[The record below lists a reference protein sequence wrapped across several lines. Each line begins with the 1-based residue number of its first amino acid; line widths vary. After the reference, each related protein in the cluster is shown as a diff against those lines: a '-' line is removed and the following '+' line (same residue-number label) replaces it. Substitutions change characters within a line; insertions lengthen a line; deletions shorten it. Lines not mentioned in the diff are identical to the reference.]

1 MWVVADLNED
11 YIAKM
16 EDVLEVYERPYDQ
29 QEPVVC
35 LDEKPITLH
44 ADVRPASPAVPGREA
59 RRDNEYERCGTA
71 NVFCAVEPKVGRH
84 FTFPTPDRSGF
95 EFARVA
101 VSLALAYPEA
111 KTIHLVMDNLNIHR
125 RKALADVFGAEMAA
139 QVWNRFTVHYT
150 PTHGSWLNQAEIE
163 IGLFSR
169 QCLGKRRIP
178 SLKILRA
185 QARAWN
191 RRANRD
197 RVKINW
203 KFDRKEARKKFGY
216 NNHFSS
222 GQRPRYDKY
231 VRGWAIVTVFHDYTH
246 GWSESCPVDRILDP
260 CLKKACTACCNT
272 AASSGK
278 PASRSSSENHRR
290 RSLGRCFPKA
300 TMNS

>member
-1 MWVVADLNED
+1 MWVVADLDED
-11 YIAKM
+11 YITKM

-44 ADVRPASPAVPGREA
+44 ADVRPASPAAPGREA

-71 NVFCAVEPKVGRH
+71 NVFCAVEPKAGRH

-101 VSLALAYPEA
+101 VNLALEYPEA

-125 RKALADVFGAEMAA
+125 RKSLTDLLGTEIGGE
-139 QVWNRFTVHYT
+139 VWDRFSVHYT
-150 PTHGSWLNQAEIE
+150 PKHGSWLNQAEIE

-178 SLKILRA
+178 DLNMLRRET
-185 QARAWN
+185 RAWN
-191 RRANRD
+191 RRMNRI

-203 KFDRKEARKKFGY
+203 TFTRKAARRKFGY
-216 NNHFSS
+216 KRKSF
-222 GQRPRYDKY
+222 
-231 VRGWAIVTVFHDYTH
+231 T
-246 GWSESCPVDRILDP
+246 
-260 CLKKACTACCNT
+260 
-272 AASSGK
+272 
-278 PASRSSSENHRR
+278 RS
-290 RSLGRCFPKA
+290 
-300 TMNS
+300 